1 MSAAP
6 AGVPFEVPVEVPF
19 EVPFEIEVVRSPRR
33 TRTASARLVGGV
45 LVVRVPAAL
54 SKAEEAELVVRLARR
69 VARRQRS
76 EAVDV
81 DARARLLARRLG
93 LLTPARV
100 RWVDNQHT
108 RWGSCTPSAGD
119 IRISTRLAQMPRW
132 VLDYVLVHELA
143 HLEVTDHSPAFW
155 ALVERYGRA
164 ERARGF
170 LMAKGLEGDDVGDDV
185 GDDPGDHPGDD
196 DAEEA

>member
-1 MSAAP
+1 M
-6 AGVPFEVPVEVPF
+6 
-19 EVPFEIEVVRSPRR
+19 PFEIEVVRSPRR

-93 LLTPARV
+93 LPTPVRV

-143 HLEVTDHSPAFW
+143 HLEVADHSPAFW
-155 ALVERYGRA
+155 ALVGRYERA

-170 LMAKGLEGDDVGDDV
+170 LMAKGLEGDDEGDD
-185 GDDPGDHPGDD
+185 GRGN
-196 DAEEA
+196 DAEDDR

>member
-1 MSAAP
+1 MRTRPAP
-6 AGVPFEVPVEVPF
+6 TPAPTAPELPVEPPSEVPF
-19 EVPFEIEVVRSPRR
+19 RIEVVRSARR

-54 SKAEEAELVVRLARR
+54 SSDEEADLVARLARR

-76 EAVDV
+76 EAVDL
-81 DARARLLARRLG
+81 DARARLLARRLDLPVPG
-93 LLTPARV
+93 RV

-119 IRISTRLAQMPRW
+119 IRISSRLASMPRW

-143 HLEVTDHSPAFW
+143 HLAVADHSPAFW
-155 ALVERYGRA
+155 ALVARYERA

-170 LMAKGLEGDDVGDDV
+170 LMAKGLE
-185 GDDPGDHPGDD
+185 DD
-196 DAEEA
+196 DREDDERDAAADG

>member
-6 AGVPFEVPVEVPF
+6 AGVPFDVPTEVPF

-45 LVVRVPAAL
+45 LVVRVPATL
-54 SKAEEAELVVRLARR
+54 SKAEEAELVIRLARR

-81 DARARLLARRLG
+81 DARARQLARRLG
-93 LLTPARV
+93 LPTPARV

-119 IRISTRLAQMPRW
+119 IRISSRLAQMPRW

-143 HLEVTDHSPAFW
+143 HLQVADHSPAFW
-155 ALVERYGRA
+155 ALVGRYGRA

-170 LMAKGLEGDDVGDDV
+170 LMAKGLEGDDEGDDQW
-185 GDDPGDHPGDD
+185 DDAGDD
-196 DAEEA
+196 DGEDH

>member
-1 MSAAP
+1 VSTTHPPSGRAW
-6 AGVPFEVPVEVPF
+6 PFEV
-19 EVPFEIEVVRSPRR
+19 EVVRSARR

-54 SKAEEAELVVRLARR
+54 SGGEEADLVARLARR
-69 VARRQRS
+69 VARRQQS

-81 DARARLLARRLG
+81 DARARLLARRLD
-93 LLTPARV
+93 LPAPVRV

-119 IRISTRLAQMPRW
+119 IRISSRLAQVPLW

-143 HLEVTDHSPAFW
+143 HLRVGDHSPAFW
-155 ALVERYGRA
+155 ALVSRYQLT

-170 LMAKGLEGDDVGDDV
+170 LMAKGLEE
-185 GDDPGDHPGDD
+185 DD
-196 DAEEA
+196 D